1 MHPHAIHAIRAAVN
15 WTTWGSFAATRY
27 AAKRGVPARLVRLA
41 RQLHAT
47 RELNNG

>member
-1 MHPHAIHAIRAAVN
+1 MHPHAVHAIRAAAN
-15 WTTWGSFAATRY
+15 WSIWGSFAASRY

-47 RELNNG
+47 REMNHG

>member
-15 WTTWGSFAATRY
+15 WTTWGSFSASRY

-41 RQLHAT
+41 RQLHAARDMT
-47 RELNNG
+47 Q